1 MLLEMNELLMF
12 QNILH
17 ITSWYSLLDE
27 WINELKKKYHI
38 YRITNVNSNRPYN
51 LQCHDELT
59 TNYYKVSKK
68 E

>member
-1 MLLEMNELLMF
+1 MNK
-12 QNILH
+12 
-17 ITSWYSLLDE
+17 WV
-27 WINELKKKYHI
+27 KKKHHI

-68 E
+68 GIETWKGYWADEKKR